1 MEVVLGFRFL
11 IILII
16 LLIKLLPWRLGLN
29 LPLMEEVIF
38 CQIEDI
44 MAMKAIYWNTMTG
57 IVGLDGQYGQIIIVA
72 AGMVTHN

>member
-72 AGMVTHN
+72 AGMVVHN

>member
-72 AGMVTHN
+72 AGMVAHN